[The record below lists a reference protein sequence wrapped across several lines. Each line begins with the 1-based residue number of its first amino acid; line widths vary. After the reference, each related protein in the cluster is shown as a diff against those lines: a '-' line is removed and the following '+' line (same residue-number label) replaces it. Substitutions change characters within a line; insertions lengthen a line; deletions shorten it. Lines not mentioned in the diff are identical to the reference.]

1 MFFLCNG
8 VFFWRIK
15 VVHGHEWRST
25 LSNIFVGDAK
35 TSSSVAAYLIHFRIC
50 DNHCQQWGYHGALS
64 YCTNF
69 SGMWNNLGAGLPS
82 SLDTAAAQL
91 PFQKHSHR
99 ELLCWISLLYF
110 WQWAVEGWE
119 GMVIGSWG
127 IYPRSHWIR
136 RIKGS
141 SVSPE
146 EKWSVL
152 INCYRNLNGASHF
165 LQMLA

>member
-50 DNHCQQWGYHGALS
+50 DNPCQQWGYHGPLS

-91 PFQKHSHR
+91 PFQKQSQGTSVLN
-99 ELLCWISLLYF
+99 LLALLLT
-110 WQWAVEGWE
+110 VGC
-119 GMVIGSWG
+119 GRVGVSWG
-127 IYPRSHWIR
+127 IYPRSHWIWKW

-165 LQMLA
+165 LQMLAKL

>member
-1 MFFLCNG
+1 MEF
-8 VFFWRIK
+8 FFWRIK

-50 DNHCQQWGYHGALS
+50 DNPCQQWGYHGALS
-64 YCTNF
+64 YSTNF

-91 PFQKHSHR
+91 PFQKHNHG

-119 GMVIGSWG
+119 SPGVFTLVLTEYGNGELRAALFPPRRNGVCWLIAIG
-127 IYPRSHWIR
+127 I
-136 RIKGS
+136 
-141 SVSPE
+141 
-146 EKWSVL
+146 
-152 INCYRNLNGASHF
+152 
-165 LQMLA
+165 